1 MYSEND
7 FISKP
12 STTEQNI
19 SFNNKNKYLNKILS
33 KETNQFNNKN
43 KNHLTEAKIQ
53 LKKSKQKKNPNHQ
66 NNRNSVNY
74 AKFINSI
81 VITKESLIDKAK
93 KSKRHFSANQE
104 TKIKYKTALN
114 KNSFSKKN
122 DKLIPNCI
130 DHSKTATKIK
140 VNSQKITQKIK
151 AFKLKNNHSPST
163 QKSIATKNT
172 TNSTKK
178 HSIPNNPKMGK
189 TPPIH
194 IFNNQ
199 NILFN
204 KIKYNKIP
212 QEYICISKIN
222 NNNHNSKKKH
232 KNNNTDIF
240 GLKTNTINSDKNR
253 KLNHEYKKFN
263 NKINDIKIDF
273 FLDNKTHIDK
283 SNKKEKSKMSEKV
296 KSLYYVTKI

>member
-66 NNRNSVNY
+66 TNRNSVNY

-81 VITKESLIDKAK
+81 VISKESLIDKAK
-93 KSKRHFSANQE
+93 KSKRHFSANQG
-104 TKIKYKTALN
+104 TKIKNKTALN

-122 DKLIPNCI
+122 DKLIPYYI
-130 DHSKTATKIK
+130 DQSKTATKIK
-140 VNSQKITQKIK
+140 VNSQKIAQKIK
-151 AFKLKNNHSPST
+151 ALKLKNKHSPST
-163 QKSIATKNT
+163 QKSIATKKT

-178 HSIPNNPKMGK
+178 HSIPNNSKIGK
-189 TPPIH
+189 TPLFH
-194 IFNNQ
+194 IFENQ
-199 NILFN
+199 SILLN
-204 KIKYNKIP
+204 KTKYNKIP

-222 NNNHNSKKKH
+222 DNNHNSKKKH

-240 GLKTNTINSDKNR
+240 GLKNNTINSDKNK

-263 NKINDIKIDF
+263 NQINNIKIDL
-273 FLDNKTHIDK
+273 FLDNKTHMNK

-296 KSLYYVTKI
+296 KSLNYVTKI